1 MDRLGES
8 KLHTTSQLAGRRP
21 RTVMVAVNAGIRR
34 NRNCQT
40 PGLHEITEII
50 ARRSRSCPNEPHPR
64 RHAPTNGGTDNQA
77 HQRPH
82 RTATQVWCG
91 ISRQKTPAPN
101 VPVPT
106 PDGSPVRPPGTICS
120 QPWQRGLA
128 VRPRFASS
136 DRWPHPKTSRRA
148 RSSAGDAAAPAA
160 VQPGRLPPN
169 RLKTSGGYYPMR
181 PASRW
186 TGLRG
191 PSAEHP
197 RPAGFLEARRFLCGS
212 GSAPGAG
219 PVHRPLTRIGR
230 PSAGTV
236 TRRPRQMA
244 LLGRELVV
252 SRGPQWTNYGD
263 LHPRTYPRTAA
274 HHHRK
279 RPFW

>member
-106 PDGSPVRPPGTICS
+106 PDGSPVRPPGNHMLAALAKGVGGQTTVRQFGSMATPQDVPHGTLVGWGCRCTCCS
-120 QPWQRGLA
+120 AAGPAPAKSLE
-128 VRPRFASS
+128 
-136 DRWPHPKTSRRA
+136 DIRRVLT
-148 RSSAGDAAAPAA
+148 DAA
-160 VQPGRLPPN
+160 RKPPD
-169 RLKTSGGYYPMR
+169 R
-181 PASRW
+181 P
-186 TGLRG
+186 TG
-191 PSAEHP
+191 S
-197 RPAGFLEARRFLCGS
+197 
-212 GSAPGAG
+212 
-219 PVHRPLTRIGR
+219 
-230 PSAGTV
+230 
-236 TRRPRQMA
+236 
-244 LLGRELVV
+244 
-252 SRGPQWTNYGD
+252 
-263 LHPRTYPRTAA
+263 
-274 HHHRK
+274 
-279 RPFW
+279 